1 MRGSRS
7 DAESDANFAAVF
19 LSPHFDDVALS
30 CGGTVASVAASGEQG
45 RAQIVT
51 VFGDVPPDGT
61 VVTPY
66 AQSLLAEWGAPLLA
80 EAVRLRHAEDEAAA
94 RVLGASL
101 VTLPFADG
109 AFRGDTYPNWPAL
122 QTTLAPADADLP
134 AQIAEAVRA
143 TGLLT
148 RETTLIGPLG
158 AGRHVDHQA
167 VFAALMLLAP
177 DVAAIWLYEDFPYA
191 ARNTDAVQSSLAAIG
206 LTNSVPHT
214 HDISGWLQTKIRA
227 IACYTSQV
235 PILFPETS
243 MPDAV
248 HAYAE
253 VVAGEAGAAERFWP
267 LHSHSR
273 EKHLGLMRAQI
284 DLPPNPF
291 REKGERAYC
300 T

>member
-1 MRGSRS
+1 MTGGMLDNESGSGF
-7 DAESDANFAAVF
+7 DANFAAVF

-30 CGGTVASVAASGEQG
+30 CGGTVASVAASGGQG
-45 RAQIVT
+45 EASKAQIVT

-66 AQSLLAEWGAPLLA
+66 AQSLLMEWGAPSFA
-80 EAVRLRHAEDEAAA
+80 AAVQLRHAEDEAAA
-94 RVLGASL
+94 HVLGASL

-109 AFRGDTYPNWPAL
+109 AFRGDIYPNWPAL

-134 AQIAEAVRA
+134 AHIAEAVRA

-148 RETTLIGPLG
+148 RDTTLIGPLG
-158 AGRHVDHQA
+158 AGQHVDHQA

-177 DVAAIWLYEDFPYA
+177 DVAAVWLYEDFPYA
-191 ARNTDAVQSSLAAIG
+191 ARNTDAVQRSLAAIG
-206 LTNSVPHT
+206 LTADVPSI
-214 HDISGWLQTKIRA
+214 HDITARIQTKIRA

-235 PILFPETS
+235 PILFPETP

-253 VVAGEAGAAERFWP
+253 VVAGGAGAAERFWP
-267 LHSHSR
+267 LHIHVR
-273 EKHLGLMRAQI
+273 EKHR
-284 DLPPNPF
+284 
-291 REKGERAYC
+291 
-300 T
+300 

>member
-1 MRGSRS
+1 MTGGTFGSGPDS
-7 DAESDANFAAVF
+7 ESDANSAAVF

-30 CGGTVASVAASGEQG
+30 CGGTVASVVASGG
-45 RAQIVT
+45 AGGAQIVT
-51 VFGDVPPDGT
+51 VFGDVPVDGT

-66 AQSLLAEWGAPLLA
+66 ARQLLMEWGASSFA

-101 VTLPFADG
+101 VTLSFADG

-122 QTTLAPADADLP
+122 QTALAPADADLP
-134 AQIAEAVRA
+134 SHIAAAVRA

-167 VFAALMLLAP
+167 VLAALVLLAP
-177 DVAAIWLYEDFPYA
+177 DVAAVWLYEDFPYA

-206 LTNSVPHT
+206 LTATVPYT
-214 HDISGWLQTKIRA
+214 HNIATWLQTKIRA
-227 IACYTSQV
+227 IACYASQV
-235 PILFPETS
+235 PILFPQTP
-243 MPDAV
+243 MPDTV

-253 VVAGEAGAAERFWP
+253 VVAGGVGAAERFWP
-267 LHSHSR
+267 LHIC
-273 EKHLGLMRAQI
+273 EKHR
-284 DLPPNPF
+284 
-291 REKGERAYC
+291 
-300 T
+300 